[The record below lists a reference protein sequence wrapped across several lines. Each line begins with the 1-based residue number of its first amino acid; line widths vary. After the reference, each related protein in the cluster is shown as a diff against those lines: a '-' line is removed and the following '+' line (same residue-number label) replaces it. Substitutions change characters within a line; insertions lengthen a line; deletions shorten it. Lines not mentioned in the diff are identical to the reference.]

1 MIEKLLKEDVIL
13 VNENISTWEE
23 AIIKSGNLLLEDG
36 KINDKYI
43 DSMINTVKKMGPY
56 IVLAKG
62 VAMPNGRPE
71 EGVLDVGLSVVTLK
85 NDIEFGKED
94 FDPVKIIIAVCA
106 TDGKKHLDLLQ
117 DLSYLL
123 DNENLVEEVSK
134 CKTKGELLNLLIKL
148 YKE

>member
-36 KINDKYI
+36 KINEKYI

-62 VAMPNGRPE
+62 VAMPHGRPE

-85 NDIEFGKED
+85 NDIEFGNED

-106 TDGKKHLDLLQ
+106 TDGKKHLELLQ

-134 CKTKGELLNLLIKL
+134 CKTKGELLSLLIKL

>member
-13 VNENISTWEE
+13 INENISTWEE
-23 AIIKSGNLLLEDG
+23 AIVKSGNLLLEDG
-36 KINDKYI
+36 KINERYI

-62 VAMPNGRPE
+62 VAMPHGRPE
-71 EGVLDVGLSVVTLK
+71 DGVLDVGLSIVTLK
-85 NDIEFGKED
+85 NDIEFGNED

-106 TDGKKHLDLLQ
+106 TDGKKHLELLQ
-117 DLSYLL
+117 DLSCLL
-123 DNENLVEEVSK
+123 DNENLLEEVAK
-134 CKTKGELLNLLIKL
+134 CKTKGELISLLIKL